1 MRFFLSNI
9 LMMMIF
15 ASCRRGPE
23 ASEIVVRDAWS
34 RPVAV
39 SHAQHDTTAH
49 HSGSNGVVY
58 LEIEN
63 RGGGDRL
70 LRAHSE
76 VCEVTELH
84 QTIMNDGRMMMQM
97 AEGGLE
103 IPSRGK
109 VALAPRGHHIMLIDM
124 KHALAAGDSF
134 AVQLEFEKSG
144 TKTVYSHVQQP

>member
-1 MRFFLSNI
+1 MRNLLMSI
-9 LMMMIF
+9 LMMSFMGCK
-15 ASCRRGPE
+15 S
-23 ASEIVVRDAWS
+23 ASEAPEIVIHNAWS

-39 SHAQHDTTAH
+39 HAMPADSGAAP

-63 RGGGDRL
+63 RGGADRL

-84 QTIMNDGRMMMQM
+84 QTIMSDGRMMMQL

-103 IPSRGK
+103 IPLRGK
-109 VALAPRGHHIMLIDM
+109 VALAPRGHHIMLLDM

-144 TKTVYSHVQQP
+144 TQTVFSHVQQP